1 MKKKIKEKKE
11 IELLQVA
18 FMRAITMKI
27 GKSGIVCWKFE
38 KNLREAARHLVTTQI
53 PFIVGF
59 KKCQVQRRFPLY
71 FFYALKLADKLRD
84 LEDPSC

>member
-27 GKSGIVCWKFE
+27 GKSGIVCRKFE
-38 KNLREAARHLVTTQI
+38 KNLREAASWEKQPDI
-53 PFIVGF
+53 W
-59 KKCQVQRRFPLY
+59 
-71 FFYALKLADKLRD
+71 
-84 LEDPSC
+84 

>member
-38 KNLREAARHLVTTQI
+38 KNLLVERSSQTFGNNSTSIYRWFQKMSSAKKI
-53 PFIVGF
+53 PFIF
-59 KKCQVQRRFPLY
+59 FLRFE
-71 FFYALKLADKLRD
+71 AGG
-84 LEDPSC
+84 